1 MTEADVFQFLRENS
15 AGLIFDYMGSESGEP
30 LEAIHLP
37 ARLERFNREAF
48 IEVMGLDPNRADEV
62 VSRFEDPEE
71 FYEMFPDSHAHL
83 GDGLRERAERVVD
96 VLRSH
101 LQEVAVIVVG
111 KEGYEVEPERP
122 AYILGRGSENNL
134 VGYKTQVV
142 WT

>member
-1 MTEADVFQFLRENS
+1 
-15 AGLIFDYMGSESGEP
+15 
-30 LEAIHLP
+30 
-37 ARLERFNREAF
+37 
-48 IEVMGLDPNRADEV
+48 MGLDPNRADQV